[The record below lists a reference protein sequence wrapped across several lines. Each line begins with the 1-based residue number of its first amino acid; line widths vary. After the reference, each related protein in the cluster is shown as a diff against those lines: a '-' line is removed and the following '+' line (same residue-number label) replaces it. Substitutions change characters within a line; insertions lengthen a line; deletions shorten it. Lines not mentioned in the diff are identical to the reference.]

1 MTLRAADDNNNTWRE
16 KYLDALDA
24 HDALERQAEEQYQRL
39 RRALVQLSIVADGQD
54 RDLDEVLDEL
64 RKTLR
69 GNQAL
74 ARLPDL
80 TERLDQSIRSF
91 EQRREGA
98 DTEVLEALTAL
109 VKQLQSLGPPR
120 DLKRELNHYLNRLP
134 MRSQKFSLFPA
145 LLQQM
150 AELQQQALTLTRE
163 VRPGLFGRMRAERAA
178 EQGSPA
184 SLCAEVNQVLEGL
197 MNAVNTEYMGPETL
211 DGMMVRLKHGLT
223 LNELPGFL
231 DEIRDLIMHSW
242 LAANR
247 VFANY
252 LNSVNRELAEIASL
266 VGCAADHQANQ
277 RAAGRSLSEQMSER
291 CESLAGSVESARD
304 LAELKTQV
312 ASQLGQIRDSLS
324 HYHQSEA
331 ASEPLTDQLEQLASR
346 VHQMEQEAEENRA
359 SLSRHR
365 HKALHDPL
373 TQLPNREAYDE
384 RLAHEV
390 KRWERYGHPLSLA
403 VCDVDHF
410 KRINDQFGHQAG
422 DRVLKVITKAIRR
435 RLREVDFF
443 GRYGGEEF
451 VILMPETRAQDALQ
465 VLDDVRAALADT
477 AFNYRKE
484 PLTITVS
491 LGISEF
497 QEGDAADQVFGRAD
511 QALYAAKA
519 AGRNQ
524 CQIG

>member
-1 MTLRAADDNNNTWRE
+1 MTLRAADDNDTWRE

-24 HDALERQAEEQYQRL
+24 HEALEREADEQYQRL

-54 RDLDEVLDEL
+54 RQLDEVLDEL

-69 GNQAL
+69 SDQAL
-74 ARLPDL
+74 ELLPEL
-80 TERLDQSIRSF
+80 TDRLDQNVRSF

-98 DTEVLEALTAL
+98 DAEVLQALVAL

-120 DLKRELNHYLNRLP
+120 ELKRELSHYLDRLP
-134 MRSQKFSLFPA
+134 TRSQKFSLFPA
-145 LLQQM
+145 LLQQL

-163 VRPGLFGRMRAERAA
+163 ARPGLLGRLRGERVT
-178 EQGSPA
+178 EQSSPEA
-184 SLCAEVNQVLEGL
+184 LSADINQVLEGL

-211 DGMMVRLKHGLT
+211 EGMMVRLKQGLA
-223 LNELPGFL
+223 LHELPGFL
-231 DEIRDLIMHSW
+231 EEIRDLTMHSW

-247 VFANY
+247 VFASY
-252 LNSVNRELAEIASL
+252 LNSVNRELGEIATL
-266 VGCAADHQANQ
+266 IGGAADHQATQ
-277 RAAGRSLSEQMSER
+277 RAAGQSLSEQMAER
-291 CESLAGSVESARD
+291 CESLAGSVEAARD
-304 LAELKTQV
+304 LTELKTQV
-312 ASQLGQIRDSLS
+312 ASQLGQIRSSLS
-324 HYHQSEA
+324 QYRQA
-331 ASEPLTDQLEQLASR
+331 QVASEPLTDQLEQLASR
-346 VHQMEQEAEENRA
+346 VKQMEQEAEENR
-359 SLSRHR
+359 STLRRHQ

-384 RLAHEV
+384 RLLHEV
-390 KRWERYGHPLSLA
+390 KRWERYGHPLTLA

-422 DRVLKVITKAIRR
+422 DRVLKVISKAIRR

-451 VILMPETRAQDALQ
+451 VILMPETRAADAIQ

-497 QEGDAADQVFGRAD
+497 REGDSANEVFGRAD

-519 AGRNQ
+519 GGRNQ

>member
-1 MTLRAADDNNNTWRE
+1 MTLRTTDDDTWRD
-16 KYLDALDA
+16 KYLNALDA
-24 HDALERQAEEQYQRL
+24 HDALERQADEQYQRL
-39 RRALVQLSIVADGQD
+39 RRALVQLSIIADGQD
-54 RDLDEVLDEL
+54 RQLDELLDEL

-69 GNQAL
+69 GDQAL
-74 ARLPDL
+74 EHLPEL
-80 TERLDQSIRSF
+80 TDRLDQSVRSF
-91 EQRREGA
+91 ENRKESA
-98 DTEVLEALTAL
+98 DAEVLDALTAL

-120 DLKRELNHYLNRLP
+120 ELKRELNHYLNRLP

-145 LLQQM
+145 LLQQL

-163 VRPGLFGRMRAERAA
+163 AKPGLLGRLRGERAA
-178 EQGSPA
+178 EPGSSE
-184 SLCAEVNQVLEGL
+184 SLCEEINQVLEGL

-211 DGMMVRLKHGLT
+211 EGMMVRLKQGIPLDQ
-223 LNELPGFL
+223 LPGFL
-231 DEIRDLIMHSW
+231 EEVRDLIMHSW

-247 VFANY
+247 VFAGY

-266 VGCAADHQANQ
+266 IDGAANHQASQ
-277 RAAGRSLSEQMSER
+277 RAAGQHFSEQMAER
-291 CESLAGSVESARD
+291 CDSLASSVESARN
-304 LAELKTQV
+304 LSELKSQV
-312 ASQLGQIRDSLS
+312 ASQLGQIRESLS
-324 HYHQSEA
+324 QYQRA
-331 ASEPLTDQLEQLASR
+331 DADAEPLNDQLAQLASR
-346 VHQMEQEAEENRA
+346 VQQMEHEAEENRE
-359 SLSRHR
+359 SLRRHQ

-390 KRWERYGHPLSLA
+390 KRWERYGHPLTLA

-422 DRVLKVITKAIRR
+422 DRVLKVISKAIRR

-465 VLDDVRAALADT
+465 VLDDVRGALADT

-484 PLTITVS
+484 PLQITIS
-491 LGISEF
+491 MGISEF
-497 QEGDAADQVFGRAD
+497 KEGDTADQVFGRAD

>member
-1 MTLRAADDNNNTWRE
+1 MTLRATDDDTWRE

-24 HDALERQAEEQYQRL
+24 HDALERQADEQYQRL

-54 RDLDEVLDEL
+54 RQLDELLDEL

-69 GNQAL
+69 GDQAL
-74 ARLPDL
+74 ERLPAL
-80 TERLDQSIRSF
+80 TDQLDESVRSF
-91 EQRREGA
+91 EHRRESA

-120 DLKRELNHYLNRLP
+120 ELKRELNHYLNRLP

-145 LLQQM
+145 LLQQL
-150 AELQQQALTLTRE
+150 AQLQQQALTLTRE
-163 VRPGLFGRMRAERAA
+163 ARPGLLGRLRGERAVEPGSA
-178 EQGSPA
+178 E
-184 SLCAEVNQVLEGL
+184 SLGDEINQVLESL
-197 MNAVNTEYMGPETL
+197 MNAVNTEYMGSETL
-211 DGMMVRLKHGLT
+211 EGMMVRLKQGIP
-223 LNELPGFL
+223 LNQLPGFL
-231 DEIRDLIMHSW
+231 EEVRDLIMHSW

-247 VFANY
+247 VFAGY

-266 VGCAADHQANQ
+266 INGAADHQACQ
-277 RAAGRSLSEQMSER
+277 REAGRSLSEQVAER

-304 LAELKTQV
+304 LSELKNQV
-312 ASQLGQIRDSLS
+312 ASQLGQIRESLS
-324 HYHQSEA
+324 QYQRAEA
-331 ASEPLTDQLEQLASR
+331 ASEPLTDQLAQLASR
-346 VHQMEQEAEENRA
+346 VKQMEDEAEENRE
-359 SLSRHR
+359 SLRRHQ

-390 KRWERYGHPLSLA
+390 KRWERYGHPLTLA

-422 DRVLKVITKAIRR
+422 DRVLKVISKAIRR

-484 PLTITVS
+484 PLQITIS

-497 QEGDAADQVFGRAD
+497 REGDTADRVFGRAD

>member
-1 MTLRAADDNNNTWRE
+1 MTLRAADDDDTWRD
-16 KYLDALDA
+16 KYLSALDA
-24 HDALERQAEEQYQRL
+24 HDALEREADEQYQRL

-54 RDLDEVLDEL
+54 RELDELLDEL
-64 RKTLR
+64 RKALR
-69 GNQAL
+69 SDQAL
-74 ARLPDL
+74 DVLPEL
-80 TERLDQSIRSF
+80 TERLDQSVRSF
-91 EQRREGA
+91 EQRREDA
-98 DTEVLEALTAL
+98 DADILEALSAL

-120 DLKRELNHYLNRLP
+120 ELKRELNHYLTRLP

-145 LLQQM
+145 LLEQLAQ
-150 AELQQQALTLTRE
+150 LQQQALTQTRE
-163 VRPGLFGRMRAERAA
+163 VRPGLLGRLRGERGT
-178 EQGSPA
+178 EQNPSE
-184 SLCAEVNQVLEGL
+184 SLCTEISQVLEGL

-211 DGMMVRLKHGLT
+211 EGMMVRLKQGLT
-223 LNELPGFL
+223 LNEVPGFL
-231 DEIRDLIMHSW
+231 EEVRDLTMHSW

-247 VFANY
+247 VFASY
-252 LNSVNRELAEIASL
+252 LNSVNRELGEIATL
-266 VGCAADHQANQ
+266 IGGAAEQQASQ
-277 RAAGRSLSEQMSER
+277 LAAGQNLSEQMAQS

-304 LAELKTQV
+304 LTQLKSQV
-312 ASQLGQIRDSLS
+312 ASQLGHIRESLS
-324 HYHQSEA
+324 QYRQTK
-331 ASEPLTDQLEQLASR
+331 ASPEPLTDQMELLASR
-346 VHQMEQEAEENRA
+346 VREMEQQAEENRA
-359 SLSRHR
+359 SLRR
-365 HKALHDPL
+365 QQHKALHDPL

-390 KRWERYGHPLSLA
+390 KRWERYGHPLTLA

-422 DRVLKVITKAIRR
+422 DRVLKVISKAIRR

-451 VILMPETRAQDALQ
+451 VILMPETRVQDALQ

-491 LGISEF
+491 MGISEF
-497 QEGDAADQVFGRAD
+497 QKGDAANEVFGRAD

>member
-1 MTLRAADDNNNTWRE
+1 MTLRAADDSGTWRE

-54 RDLDEVLDEL
+54 RELDKVLDEL

-69 GNQAL
+69 GDQAL
-74 ARLPDL
+74 DRLPEL
-80 TERLDQSIRSF
+80 TDRLDQSIRSF
-91 EQRREGA
+91 EQRREGTDA
-98 DTEVLEALTAL
+98 ELLKALTAL
-109 VKQLQSLGPPR
+109 VKQLQTLGPSR
-120 DLKRELNHYLNRLP
+120 ELKRELNHYLSRLP

-145 LLQQM
+145 LLQQL

-163 VRPGLFGRMRAERAA
+163 ARPGLFGRMRGERAS
-178 EQGSPA
+178 EQHPPE

-211 DGMMVRLKHGLT
+211 DGMVVRLKHGVP

-231 DEIRDLIMHSW
+231 DEVRDLIMHSW

-252 LNSVNRELAEIASL
+252 LNAVNRELAEIAAL
-266 VGCAADHQANQ
+266 VGGVAAHQANQ
-277 RAAGRSLSEQMSER
+277 RAAGRSLSEQMAER
-291 CESLAGSVESARD
+291 CQSLAGSVESARD

-312 ASQLGQIRDSLS
+312 ASQLGKIRESLN
-324 HYHQSEA
+324 HYHQAEV
-331 ASEPLTDQLEQLASR
+331 ASEPLTEQMAQLASR
-346 VHQMEQEAEENRA
+346 VRQMEQEAEENRA

-365 HKALHDPL
+365 HKATHDSL

-390 KRWERYGHPLSLA
+390 QRWARYGHPLTLA

-451 VILMPETRAQDALQ
+451 VILMPETRAQDAFQ

-477 AFNYRKE
+477 TFNYRKE
-484 PLTITVS
+484 PLTVTVS

-497 QEGDAADQVFGRAD
+497 REGDTSDRVFGRAD

>member
-1 MTLRAADDNNNTWRE
+1 MTSRPADDEAWRE
-16 KYLDALDA
+16 KYLDALDTQE
-24 HDALERQAEEQYQRL
+24 ALERQAEVQYQQL

-54 RDLDEVLDEL
+54 RSLDDVLDEL

-69 GNQAL
+69 GEQAL
-74 ARLPDL
+74 ERLPEL
-80 TERLDQSIRSF
+80 TERLDEGVRRF
-91 EQRREGA
+91 EERRELA
-98 DTEVLEALTAL
+98 DAEVLEALTTL
-109 VKQLQSLGPPR
+109 VKQLQSLAPSR
-120 DLKRELNHYLNRLP
+120 ELKRELSHYLNRLP

-145 LLQQM
+145 LLQQL
-150 AELQQQALTLTRE
+150 AQLQEQTITLMRDA
-163 VRPGLFGRMRAERAA
+163 RPGLLGRLRSGRSGEALSSEAI
-178 EQGSPA
+178 SDDIKD
-184 SLCAEVNQVLEGL
+184 VLEAL
-197 MNAVNTEYMGPETL
+197 MNAVNTEYLGAESLQALLT
-211 DGMMVRLKHGLT
+211 RLQQGLSLRDLT
-223 LNELPGFL
+223 GFL
-231 DEIRDLIMHSW
+231 EEVRDLVMHSW
-242 LAANR
+242 LAANQ
-247 VFANY
+247 VFASY
-252 LNSVNRELAEIASL
+252 LNSVNRELGEIAAL
-266 VGCAADHQANQ
+266 IGGAADHQANQ
-277 RAAGRSLSEQMSER
+277 RAAGQQLSEQMAER

-304 LAELKTQV
+304 LSELKSQV
-312 ASQLGQIRDSLS
+312 ASQLGQIRESLNQ
-324 HYHQSEA
+324 YRQSQS
-331 ASEPLTDQLEQLASR
+331 ASEPLTDQLSQLASR
-346 VHQMEQEAEENRA
+346 VKQMEQEAEENRA

-390 KRWERYGHPLSLA
+390 KRWERYGHPLTLA

-422 DRVLKVITKAIRR
+422 DRVLKVISKAIRR

-465 VLDDVRAALADT
+465 VLDDVRGALADT

-484 PLTITVS
+484 PLQITIS
-491 LGISEF
+491 MGISEF
-497 QEGDAADQVFGRAD
+497 KEGDTADQVFGRAD